1 MATGHDLDVDT
12 DQIRQAAALLQQ
24 ASVTMHSHRDITV
37 AAGRDGDAAG
47 ASAQGRQAMRLA
59 VTRAEQSVQAAASL
73 AAMVGLLA
81 DRLVYV
87 ARLFDEAEALAK
99 AGG

>member
-1 MATGHDLDVDT
+1 
-12 DQIRQAAALLQQ
+12 
-24 ASVTMHSHRDITV
+24 
-37 AAGRDGDAAG
+37 
-47 ASAQGRQAMRLA
+47 MRLA